1 MSDAAS
7 TVDQPTGDSDAGAP
21 AVQAAPVMPP
31 VVVVPLGEPAND
43 PTVPATPSVAAPAA
57 HPPDEANRPLRV
69 ADIHIGK
76 LDSRHVE
83 ITYVYAAKP
92 DEYAIYYAGDVQVQY
107 ADDPAVEKQQRLNMQ
122 PLAPVRAE
130 LNALLKGWR
139 EPVAYY
145 WKIAYGLQLALDGDS
160 QAGKDALTAAKA
172 QLLLDRAAAGRLE
185 YLAWAAGAGV
195 VMMVMLGIA
204 SRLYPFTQTADNLW
218 LAAKAGLVGAAF
230 SIALGIRSRSVGLDM
245 DRVDNITD
253 GVLRLGIGVISA
265 GVLLLLIG
273 SGVVPNVKVGDATLS
288 GGQMTW
294 QMVLIVGFVAGFLER
309 LVPDLLDKRVSTLA
323 GNTAGTPA
331 AAPAAPAFPTP
342 AGGAPQTP

>member
-7 TVDQPTGDSDAGAP
+7 TVDQPPGDSDPGAP
-21 AVQAAPVMPP
+21 AVQAAPVVQP
-31 VVVVPLGEPAND
+31 VVAVPLGEPAND
-43 PTVPATPSVAAPAA
+43 PAAPAA
-57 HPPDEANRPLRV
+57 TPAATPAVPPSDCPTLRV
-69 ADIHIGK
+69 ADIHIGNH
-76 LDSRHVE
+76 DSRHVE

-92 DEYAIYYAGDVQVQY
+92 GEYAIYYAGDVQVQY
-107 ADDPAVEKQQRLNMQ
+107 ADDPAVEKQQRQNMQ

-185 YLAWAAGAGV
+185 YLAWAAGAGA
-195 VMMVMLGIA
+195 VMMVVLAIA

-230 SIALGIRSRSVGLDM
+230 SIALGIRSRSVGLDI

-323 GNTAGTPA
+323 GNAAGTPA
-331 AAPAAPAFPTP
+331 AAPAAPASSTP
-342 AGGAPQTP
+342 PAGAPQTP

>member
-7 TVDQPTGDSDAGAP
+7 TVDETTGGNDPGAP
-21 AVQAAPVMPP
+21 AAQAAPLAPP
-31 VVVVPLGEPAND
+31 AAVVALGAPAND
-43 PTVPATPSVAAPAA
+43 PDPAAPAA
-57 HPPDEANRPLRV
+57 APAAWASLDAPIRV
-69 ADIHIGK
+69 ADIHIGN

-92 DEYAIYYAGDVQVQY
+92 GEYAVYYAGDVQVQY
-107 ADDPAVEKQQRLNMQ
+107 ADDPATEKQQRQNMQ
-122 PLAPVRAE
+122 ALAPVRAE
-130 LNALLKGWR
+130 LNALLKGWK

-145 WKIAYGLQLALDGDS
+145 WKIAYGLLLALDGDS
-160 QAGKDALTAAKA
+160 QAGKDALTAAKNE
-172 QLLLDRAAAGRLE
+172 LLLDRAAAGRLE
-185 YLAWAAGAGV
+185 YLAWAAGAGA
-195 VMMVMLGIA
+195 VMLIILAIA

-230 SIALGIRSRSVGLDM
+230 SIALGIRGRSVGLDI
-245 DRVDNITD
+245 DRADNITD

-309 LVPDLLDKRVSTLA
+309 LVPDILDKRLPLA
-323 GNTAGTPA
+323 SGGAAASATAPATPA
-331 AAPAAPAFPTP
+331 PSPAPSGTSPTS
-342 AGGAPQTP
+342 